1 MTWDF
6 ILRLFVAGAFGT
18 VIGLDREYR
27 VKDAGFRTHFLVS
40 LGSALIMIVSQYG
53 FSEILTRPG
62 VGLDPSRIAAQV
74 VSGIGFIG
82 AGTIIFHRQIVR
94 GLTTAASL
102 WATAGIGLAV
112 GAGMYA
118 VAAAATVLTL
128 VALEGLT
135 LIFRGLGLRR
145 TLVVFSAP
153 GKDRCRARST
163 EDGSLHHSLVR
174 SFARPGCRRGL
185 LSCHARHTG
194 PHAPRRQPFSRR
206 AAGRPRHHDRTDRV
220 MQTCGRRAADGLSM
234 TGSYVRGEAPRADV
248 SRHERG
254 GGALL
259 VHRSCRG
266 IRGKLGNAALRT
278 SPCGRQK

>member
-153 GKDRCRARST
+153 GKERIGAVLDQLKTGAYTILSFEVSPDRDAEGASIVPRS
-163 EDGSLHHSLVR
+163 SYR
-174 SFARPGCRRGL
+174 PARPTTATVFSTC
-185 LSCHARHTG
+185 CG
-194 PHAPRRQPFSRR
+194 PTPTSRSNGSR
-206 AAGRPRHHDRTDRV
+206 DADVR
-220 MQTCGRRAADGLSM
+220 QTCGRRPLHD
-234 TGSYVRGEAPRADV
+234 RIICPW
-248 SRHERG
+248 
-254 GGALL
+254 GGAAGGR
-259 VHRSCRG
+259 V
-266 IRGKLGNAALRT
+266 AA
-278 SPCGRQK
+278 